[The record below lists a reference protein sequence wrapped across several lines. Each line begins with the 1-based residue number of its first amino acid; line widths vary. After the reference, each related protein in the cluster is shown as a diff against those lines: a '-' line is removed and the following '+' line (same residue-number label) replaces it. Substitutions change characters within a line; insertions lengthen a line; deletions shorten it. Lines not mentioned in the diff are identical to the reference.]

1 MKETAQKVARLI
13 SVATAE
19 AEAHH
24 GNIACAEDAMYQYVA
39 DVSSMATVMTVV
51 QCVSVAE
58 DEAAVQT
65 ATQLQIY
72 T

>member
-1 MKETAQKVARLI
+1 VKETAQKVARLI

-19 AEAHH
+19 VEAHH

-39 DVSSMATVMTVV
+39 DAHSMATVMTVV
-51 QCVSVAE
+51 QCVFVAE
-58 DEAAVQT
+58 DEAAVQA

>member
-1 MKETAQKVARLI
+1 VKETAQKVVRLI

-24 GNIACAEDAMYQYVA
+24 GNIACAEECLYQYVA
-39 DVSSMATVMTVV
+39 GVSSMAAVMTVV
-51 QCVSVAE
+51 QCVFVAE
-58 DEAAVQT
+58 DEAAVQA

>member
-19 AEAHH
+19 VEAQH

-39 DVSSMATVMTVV
+39 DANSMATVMTVV
-51 QCVSVAE
+51 QCVFVSE
-58 DEAAVQT
+58 DDTAVQA
-65 ATQLQIY
+65 ATQFQIY